1 VYLIP
6 LVTVIVLALIATAW
20 SPIFAVVIATIF
32 FVLFL
37 AYVGMSRRADEK
49 IGTPGARAAERGRRE
64 EAETRI
70 R

>member
-1 VYLIP
+1 MYIVPLI
-6 LVTVIVLALIATAW
+6 LLILLAIVAVAW
-20 SPIFAVVIATIF
+20 SPIFAVVAFAIF

-37 AYVGMSRRADEK
+37 GYVGLSRRADEEQA
-49 IGTPGARAAERGRRE
+49 TPGARAAERGRQE